1 MPQFRA
7 ELEDKPSE
15 RVKGNPRVKEMSGQ
29 AAKAPWDRE
38 AHLQGLLSSL
48 DDLVFE
54 LDENGTYVEI
64 WGYLDSGVHHL
75 SRP

>member
-38 AHLQGLLSSL
+38 AHLEGAPL
-48 DDLVFE
+48 F
-54 LDENGTYVEI
+54 
-64 WGYLDSGVHHL
+64 
-75 SRP
+75 SR